1 MQKTERVGAVALLFL
16 IVTIVAVALWDDGAS
31 GEAVA
36 STAHGEDATA
46 QQQATAQR
54 QRPQQQAQQQQQQ
67 QAQRRQQRAQQQA
80 QQQARAERDRHD
92 GLRVTRAADRGGSQN
107 LLAGAGEVAPVRA
120 RGAQDPVLSVQ
131 PAVTQ
136 EQAPAAVET
145 TLDPALQ
152 ANGWNNGRQPRA
164 EQSVVVEAAAPVQPQ
179 PQPQRPR
186 ESRKRKAD
194 PVVAS
199 AAAPAASGRTHV
211 VRRGESLGL
220 IAQRRLG
227 RASRWPEIA
236 MLNGI
241 QDERI
246 AEGQTLRLPGDAVA
260 SATPTPSVQP
270 GVLPTARVASRPAP
284 ASSGSRTYTIRKG
297 DVLGLIAQRELGSS
311 KRWKEI
317 LSLNPGLDEKKLH
330 VGKTILLPTTGAT
343 PAPRRSLVAAN
354 TDPAFRVR

>member
-16 IVTIVAVALWDDGAS
+16 IVTIVAVALWDDGTS

-46 QQQATAQR
+46 QQQANAQR
-54 QRPQQQAQQQQQQ
+54 QRPQQQAQQ

-92 GLRVTRAADRGGSQN
+92 GLRVTRATDRGQSQN

-131 PAVTQ
+131 PAVTP
-136 EQAPAAVET
+136 EPAPAAAET

-164 EQSVVVEAAAPVQPQ
+164 EQPVVVEAAAPVQ

-199 AAAPAASGRTHV
+199 AAAPVASGRTHV

-246 AEGQTLRLPGDAVA
+246 VEGQTLRLPGDAVA

-270 GVLPTARVASRPAP
+270 GVLPTARVARRPAP
-284 ASSGSRTYTIRKG
+284 ASAGSRTYTIRKG